1 MAEKKSKLNF
11 KGGLT
16 KRWLFQTSTIIVSVL
31 LIICVAAAYFIHSYY
46 YSTVERKIESYAN
59 GIVDIYFENYASN
72 DDAVFEKGAREYI
85 SDFTDKS
92 SVEVWVL
99 DKYQDFGFGI

>member
-1 MAEKKSKLNF
+1 MKKRNGKVNF

-16 KRWLFQTSTIIVSVL
+16 KRWLFQSSTIIVAVL

-46 YSTVERKIESYAN
+46 YATVERKIESYAN
-59 GIVDIYFENYASN
+59 GIVDVYFENYATT

-85 SDFTDKS
+85 SDFND
-92 SVEVWVL
+92 
-99 DKYQDFGFGI
+99 